1 MIKVLIPFDFSP
13 TAQHALNF
21 ATGLAEVY
29 SNVEINVIHIIETPI
44 TTGMGTMGGGMESIP
59 DFQNQVFYMEL
70 IETRKKQ
77 FTELEEKYTGS
88 RYNFKTSLVFGN
100 VFKGISNAIQDQAPD
115 LVIMGSKG
123 SSGLD
128 EVLIGSN
135 TEKVVRNASCP
146 VITVKADTPIESMKK
161 VVFASDFRESDDKV
175 AARIKRMQT
184 LFDAE
189 FYFVAVNTPG
199 NFETT
204 RESMA
209 RIRTFVQKYHFENI
223 KAEIYNSLSE
233 ESGILEF
240 ADDIDADMIAMTT
253 HGRTGLLHLITGSIA
268 EDVVNHSK
276 RPVWTYKVK

>member
-1 MIKVLIPFDFSP
+1 MIKVLVPFDFSQ
-13 TAQHALNF
+13 TALHALNF
-21 ATGLAEVY
+21 ATGLAAIY
-29 SNVEINVIHIIETPI
+29 PNVEISLLHVVETPV
-44 TTGMGTMGGGMESIP
+44 TTGMSAMGGGLEAVP
-59 DFQNQVFYMEL
+59 DFQNQIFYMEL

-77 FTELEEKYTGS
+77 FRELEEKYAGS
-88 RYNFKTSLVFGN
+88 EFAFRTKLVLGN
-100 VFKGISNAIQDQAPD
+100 VFKGISDAIQEEAPD

-123 SSGLD
+123 SSGLE

-146 VITVKADTPIESMKK
+146 VITIKADTPIEKMKR

-175 AARIKRMQT
+175 AARIKRMQD
-184 LFDAE
+184 LFHAD
-189 FYFVAVNTPG
+189 FYFVVVNTPG

-204 RESMA
+204 RESIA
-209 RIRTFVQKYHFENI
+209 RIKSFVQKHKFENI

-240 ADDIDADMIAMTT
+240 ADDIQADMIAMTT

-276 RPVWTYKVK
+276 RPVWTYKTK

>member
-1 MIKVLIPFDFSP
+1 MIKVLVPFDFSP

-21 ATGLAEVY
+21 ATSLTEVY
-29 SNVEINVIHIIETPI
+29 HHVEISVIHVLETPV
-44 TTGMGTMGGGMESIP
+44 TTGMGTMGGGLESIP
-59 DFQNQVFYMEL
+59 DFQNQIFYMEL

-77 FTELEEKYTGS
+77 FKELEEQYEGS
-88 RYNFKTSLVFGN
+88 KFSFKSKLVLGN
-100 VFKGISNAIQDQAPD
+100 VFKGINEAIQKESPD

-123 SSGLD
+123 SSGLE
-128 EVLIGSN
+128 EVIIGSN

-146 VITVKADTPIESMKK
+146 VITIKADTPIDKMKK
-161 VVFASDFRESDDKV
+161 VVFASDFRESDDHV
-175 AARIKRMQT
+175 AGRIKRMQAI
-184 LFDAE
+184 FDAE
-189 FYFVAVNTPG
+189 FYFVVINTPG

-204 RESMA
+204 RESME
-209 RIRTFVQKYHFENI
+209 RIRTFVRKYQFENI

-240 ADDIDADMIAMTT
+240 ADDVQADMIAMTT

-276 RPVWTYKVK
+276 RPVWTYKTK

>member
-1 MIKVLIPFDFSP
+1 MIKVLVPFDFSQ

-21 ATGLAEVY
+21 AVSLTEVY
-29 SNVEINVIHIIETPI
+29 HKVELSVIHVVETPV
-44 TTGMGTMGGGMESIP
+44 TTGMGTMGGGLEAIP
-59 DFQNQVFYMEL
+59 DFQNQIFYLEL
-70 IETRKKQ
+70 VETRKKQ
-77 FTELEEKYTGS
+77 FQELEEKYADAKFSFST
-88 RYNFKTSLVFGN
+88 KLVLGN
-100 VFKGISNAIQDQAPD
+100 VFRSISEAIQDEAPD

-123 SSGLD
+123 TSGLE
-128 EVLIGSN
+128 EVLVGSN
-135 TEKVVRNASCP
+135 TEKVVRSASCP
-146 VITVKADTPIESMKK
+146 VITIKADTPIHSMKK
-161 VVFASDFRESDDKV
+161 VVFASDFRESNDEV
-175 AARIKRMQT
+175 AGRIKRMQAI
-184 LFDAE
+184 FDAQ

-209 RIRTFVQKYHFENI
+209 RIRAFVQKYQFENI

-233 ESGILEF
+233 ESGIIEF

-276 RPVWTYKVK
+276 RPVWTYKTK

>member
-1 MIKVLIPFDFSP
+1 MIKVLVPFDFSQ
-13 TAQHALNF
+13 TAHHALNF
-21 ATGLAEVY
+21 ATGLAAIY
-29 SNVEINVIHIIETPI
+29 PHVEISLLHVIETPV
-44 TTGMGTMGGGMESIP
+44 TTGMSAMGGGLESIP
-59 DFQNQVFYMEL
+59 DFQNQIFYMEL

-77 FTELEEKYTGS
+77 FKELEGKYVGS
-88 RYNFKTSLVFGN
+88 EYAFKTKLVLGN
-100 VFKGISNAIQDQAPD
+100 VFKGISDAILEEAPD

-123 SSGLD
+123 SSGLE

-146 VITVKADTPIESMKK
+146 VITIKADTPVDKMRK
-161 VVFASDFRESDDKV
+161 VVFASDFRESDDRV
-175 AARIKRMQT
+175 AARIKRMQD
-184 LFDAE
+184 LFHAE
-189 FYFVAVNTPG
+189 FYFVVINTPG

-204 RESMA
+204 RESIS
-209 RIRTFVQKYHFENI
+209 RIKTFVQKHKFENI

-240 ADDIDADMIAMTT
+240 ADDIQADMIAMTT

-276 RPVWTYKVK
+276 RPVWTYKTK